1 MPTFEQH
8 IGKAHHNEEFVAR
21 IKSDPNF
28 LDWAVTGYFY
38 AAVHYIESYFAKFLG
53 RHSTDHGE
61 RLTTVNRDSILK
73 EIYPAFRSL
82 QDDSEEAR
90 YGVFEFTEGDVDNQV
105 KGRLEKIKSRL
116 KSKLSDYKEI

>member
-61 RLTTVNRDSILK
+61 RLTTVCTS
-73 EIYPAFRSL
+73 S
-82 QDDSEEAR
+82 AR
-90 YGVFEFTEGDVDNQV
+90 MRHFGFQV
-105 KGRLEKIKSRL
+105 KRQ
-116 KSKLSDYKEI
+116 SKPMLIGLV